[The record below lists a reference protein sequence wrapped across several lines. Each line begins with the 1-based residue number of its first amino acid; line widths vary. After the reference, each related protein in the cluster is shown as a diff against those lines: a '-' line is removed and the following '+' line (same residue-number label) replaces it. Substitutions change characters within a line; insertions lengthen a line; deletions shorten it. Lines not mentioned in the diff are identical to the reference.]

1 MGDGERRQGT
11 GGAVIVRRGQQRAA
25 RELLADLTLFATTA
39 KGLEELLAAELTA
52 LGAAR
57 VHQLPG
63 GVQFCGDQA
72 LVGRANL
79 WLRTANR
86 VLLRLAAFPCTTP
99 DDLYRGVQQVS
110 WADWLTP
117 DMTLAVSCTLKDSQI
132 THSGYAALKAKDA
145 IVDAMRAH
153 YGARSSVN
161 PRDPDLPVQLY
172 INRNHCTLYLDTSGV
187 PLDHRGYRLERGEA
201 PLREHLAAALVLLS
215 GWQGEVPLYDPFC
228 GAGTILAE
236 AAMIATNR
244 APGLLRDSFAFQR
257 WPMHSVPLWRDER
270 AAAEAAQRPLST
282 AIMGSDQSAAVL
294 KHARANLERAGIT
307 SGVGCSVRSFSDFTP
322 DQGPGVIICNPPYG
336 ERMGDEAALVQLY
349 RQLGDVLKQRCGG
362 SRAFVLTRQG
372 MLAKEV
378 GLRPTRRYVLWN
390 GPIECRLLH
399 FDLYSGQRGE
409 NP

>member
-1 MGDGERRQGT
+1 
-11 GGAVIVRRGQQRAA
+11 VRR
-25 RELLADLTLFATTA
+25 REKTVAPEMAPDMSFFATTA
-39 KGLEELLAAELTA
+39 KGLEELLAAELTG

-57 VHQLPG
+57 VHRLPG
-63 GVQFCGDQA
+63 GVQFTGDQA
-72 LVGRANL
+72 MLCRANL

-86 VLLRLAAFPCTTP
+86 VLLRLAAFPCATP
-99 DDLYRGVQQVS
+99 ADLYQGVKQVAWS
-110 WADWLTP
+110 DWLTP
-117 DMTLAVSCTLKDSQI
+117 NMTLAVSCTLKDSQM

-145 IVDAMRAH
+145 IVDSMRDH
-153 YGARSSVN
+153 YGERSSVN

-187 PLDHRGYRLERGEA
+187 PLDRRGYRLERGEA

-228 GAGTILAE
+228 GAGTILVE
-236 AAMIATNR
+236 AALIAANR
-244 APGLLRDSFAFQR
+244 APGLLRESFAFQR
-257 WPMHSVPLWRDER
+257 WPAYASEVWEAER
-270 AAAEAAQRPLST
+270 TAAEGAQRPLAT
-282 AIMGSDQSAAVL
+282 AIMGSDLAAATL

-307 SGVGCSVRSFSDFTP
+307 SGVACTVRSFSDFTP

-336 ERMGDEAALVQLY
+336 ARMGDEAELVQVY

-378 GLRPTRRYVLWN
+378 GLRPTRRHVLWN

-399 FDLYSGQRGE
+399 FDLYSGPGGE
-409 NP
+409 IP